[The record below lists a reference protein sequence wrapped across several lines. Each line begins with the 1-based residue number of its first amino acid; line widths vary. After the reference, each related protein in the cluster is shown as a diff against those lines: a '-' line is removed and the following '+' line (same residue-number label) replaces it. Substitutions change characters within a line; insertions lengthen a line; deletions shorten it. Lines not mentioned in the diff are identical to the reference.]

1 MSVVSLP
8 DCPTDCLGVLE
19 GARFSECAPEV
30 HFGEIAKLYLWVDS
44 AVATIPFANQAEY
57 DSAAHWA
64 TVLYEWAEGVSP
76 TIDEVVE
83 FIVIG
88 EQPEPEQT
96 ETPISGDRTVIGY
109 KKFTLNLEIDETND
123 ANYNFLLASECN
135 GKYKC
140 NYETA
145 DGQLYG
151 GYLGLDVS
159 VKMNQVIPRERSA
172 VVKIMAKVSWSSKN
186 HPYRQTSPTA

>member
-1 MSVVSLP
+1 MSIISLP
-8 DCPTDCLGVLE
+8 DCPTDCTGILE
-19 GARFSECAPEV
+19 SVSFSECAPEV

-44 AVATIPFANQAEY
+44 ATPPFASQADY

-64 TVLYEWAEGVSP
+64 THLNPDGVAVDD
-76 TIDEVVE
+76 IRE

-96 ETPISGDRTVIGY
+96 ETPISGDRTVTGY
-109 KKFTLNLEIDETND
+109 KKFTLNLEIDETNET
-123 ANYNFLLASECN
+123 NYNFLLASECN
-135 GKYKC
+135 GQYKA

-145 DGQLYG
+145 DGILYG

-159 VKMNQVIPRERSA
+159 IKMNQVIPKERSG
-172 VVKIMAKVSWSSKN
+172 VVKIMTKVTWSSKN
-186 HPYRQTSPTA
+186 HPFRQISPVA